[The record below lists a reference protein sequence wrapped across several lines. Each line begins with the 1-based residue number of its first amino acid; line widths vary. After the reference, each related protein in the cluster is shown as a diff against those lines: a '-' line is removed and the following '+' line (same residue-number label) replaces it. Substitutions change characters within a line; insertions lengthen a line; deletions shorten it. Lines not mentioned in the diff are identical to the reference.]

1 MDFFADMKPG
11 ASLIN
16 FARGDI
22 LVQDA
27 LTAGLEARRVDHAVL
42 DVFMVEPLPETDL
55 LWSNPNV
62 TILPHISAP
71 TNKRSA
77 SAVVARNL
85 TTYFTD
91 RRMPVPVSRDAGY

>member
-77 SAVVARNL
+77 SAVVAKNL

-91 RRMPVPVSRDAGY
+91 PRMPVAVSRDAGY